1 MKPEGEPSALP
12 KGYRFAGTACGLKAR
27 GLDLGVIVS
36 DVPARAAAVF
46 TRNEVQAAPVLLCRD
61 HLLRSS
67 APNGRGGVR
76 AILVNS
82 GNANC
87 CTGPA
92 GLEGA
97 RESARRLARLLGAY
111 PHQILVAST
120 GVIGVPLPFSKI
132 WNHLE
137 DLTGGL
143 SNSEVG
149 IKNFSRA
156 ILTTDRFPKV
166 AGTAFRVGGQTCR
179 ILGFA
184 KGAGMIH
191 PQMATMLAFF
201 LTDAAVS
208 ANGLR
213 QALRQACDASFH
225 RIAVDGDTSTNDSVF
240 LLANGAACPVPH
252 GTGACPR
259 QLATGSPEGRE
270 FSFALTEVA
279 TTLAKMIVRDG
290 EGATRLVEISVREAA
305 SRKAAEAIAR
315 KIACSPLVKT
325 ALAGADPNWGR
336 ILAAAGMA
344 WEKINPNRARIWMAG
359 TKVFDRGRAVPFR
372 ERDLHRKLNKPEV
385 SIVLA
390 LGMGNSQTTFW
401 TCDLT
406 HEYIR
411 INSSYRT

>member
-1 MKPEGEPSALP
+1 MKLPLP
-12 KGYRFAGTACGLKAR
+12 KGYRLAGSACGLKAGGLPR
-27 GLDLGVIVS
+27 RSAAGLDLGLIVS

-61 HLLRSS
+61 HLARSGT
-67 APNGRGGVR
+67 PTGRGGVR

-87 CTGPA
+87 CTGPG
-92 GLEGA
+92 GLKGA
-97 RESARRLARLLGAY
+97 RESARRLAQHLGTR

-137 DLTGGL
+137 DLTSGL

-149 IKNFSRA
+149 TKNFSRA
-156 ILTTDRFPKV
+156 IMTTDRFSKV
-166 AGTAFRVGGQTCR
+166 AGASFRAGEQTCR

-191 PQMATMLAFF
+191 PQMATMLVFL

-208 ANGLR
+208 ASGLR
-213 QALRQACDASFH
+213 RALRQACDASFH

-240 LLANGAACPVPH
+240 LLANGAACPE
-252 GTGACPR
+252 
-259 QLATGSPEGRE
+259 QLKTGSREWQE

-279 TTLAKMIVRDG
+279 TKLAKMIVRDG
-290 EGATRLVEISVREAA
+290 EGATRLVEITVREAA
-305 SRKAAEAIAR
+305 SAKAAEAIAR

-344 WEKINPNRARIWMAG
+344 GEKINPDLIRIWMAG

-372 ERDLHRKLNKPEV
+372 ERDLHRRLDKPGV

-406 HEYIR
+406 HQYIR
-411 INSSYRT
+411 INASYRT

>member
-1 MKPEGEPSALP
+1 MKLPLP

-27 GLDLGVIVS
+27 GLDLGLVVS
-36 DVPARAAAVF
+36 DVPTPAAAVF

-61 HLLRSS
+61 HLARSG
-67 APNGRGGVR
+67 GRVARLDRGVR

-87 CTGPA
+87 CSGPG

-97 RESARRLARLLGAY
+97 RESARRLAQRLGVAS
-111 PHQILVAST
+111 HQILVAST
-120 GVIGVPLPFSKI
+120 GVIGVPLAFSKI

-137 DLTGGL
+137 DLISGL
-143 SNSEVG
+143 SNDEVG
-149 IKNFSRA
+149 IRNFSRA
-156 ILTTDRFPKV
+156 IMTTDRFSKV
-166 AGTAFRVGGQTCR
+166 AGASLRVAGKTCR

-191 PQMATMLAFF
+191 PQMATMLAFL

-208 ANGLR
+208 AAGLR
-213 QALRQACDASFH
+213 RALRQACDASFH

-259 QLATGSPEGRE
+259 QLKPGSPEWRE

-344 WEKINPNRARIWMAG
+344 GEKINPNRASIWMAG
-359 TKVFDRGRAVPFR
+359 KKVFARGSAVPFD
-372 ERDLHRKLNKPEV
+372 ERDLHRKLDKPEV

-390 LGMGNSQTTFW
+390 LGMGKSQTTFW

-411 INSSYRT
+411 INASYRT